1 MDLFDRLDDVDA
13 GEGESER
20 RADPLDRRPS
30 TDHERPPDRR
40 RVKRLAP
47 EDRREVRT
55 VEQVA
60 QLRLRIRQPLSVWRA
75 IRARPDPATRRNNHD
90 NSPFWRGNA
99 PQLFE

>member
-55 VEQVA
+55 VEHVA
-60 QLRLRIRQPLSVWRA
+60 QLRLRA